1 MISKQ
6 LGCAEYLVGV
16 AGAWQRFKQKYP
28 EIDVDDILS
37 RGWLH

>member
-6 LGCAEYLVGV
+6 LGCADYLVGV